1 MAYAYQQNLNGGASR
16 GYIKYNITPAIGQP
30 IGVGDTLSI
39 NGEMYI
45 SNQTTRSFSL
55 MFGYLGV
62 NTDAGNPGWLR
73 DAYTV
78 LTIAK
83 TCNKGK
89 KAYFSITY
97 KVEEALL
104 TGGTLASGVSVPGGT
119 PDENGLFNLY
129 MCFSM
134 NWSGG
139 PIWSLGNN
147 NHRFRAI
154 AARRAPTAGTPV
166 LTDLYGEVSGGQTP
180 LEYFG
185 GYVQGESLP
194 RLTATFAT
202 DGRDTKLTATHA
214 LDITGGTPAQDLHLS
229 VQTAAGATE
238 VIFDLP
244 ALDCSGTLTYA
255 YTVTDSAGVAST
267 AVTGTLT
274 VLAYSPPDIS
284 AFSLQ
289 RYKSVIGQGDVAA
302 DDGTRLWFTY
312 TGTVQAVAGLNA
324 WTLKLDYEVQDSG
337 SPATQAIT
345 GGADGA
351 VTSYANSK
359 LLYDTHGLTFS
370 SASTWS
376 FTAVLSDLFN
386 TVQRV
391 VTVIK
396 AGAYFNVEKNGVAV
410 GQRSTGTANDKKF
423 EVAADYESHFYGGIE
438 GVTNYASGEVATG
451 GTWIDGKPIYR
462 YIFTGTVAQSTTGTV
477 TVGNVGHN
485 IERLINYYG
494 SFRDM
499 REAYYRPLPVV
510 NPGVDSSRIGVSI
523 TLYLNGDVRFS
534 IGSYWTGAKEY
545 IIIVEYTK
553 A

>member
-16 GYIKYNITPAIGQP
+16 GYIEYNVTPAIGQP

-45 SNQTTRSFSL
+45 SNQTTRTFSL

-202 DGRDTKLTATHA
+202 DGRDTKLSATHA

-238 VIFDLP
+238 AAFDLP
-244 ALDCSGTLTYA
+244 ALDCSGTLTYT

-324 WTLKLDYEVQDSG
+324 WTLALDYEVQDSG

-351 VTSYANSK
+351 VASYVDSK

-410 GQRSTGTANDKKF
+410 GQRSTGTANDKRF
-423 EVAADYESHFYGGIE
+423 EVAADYESHFYGGIHADGGIE
-438 GVTNYASGEVATG
+438 GVTNYVSGEVATG

-462 YIFTGTVAQSTTGTV
+462 FTAQITV
-477 TVGNVGHN
+477 TIRTTNNTN
-485 IERLINYYG
+485 IAALPSGIDRIIRDSLYMDNYIPD
-494 SFRDM
+494 S
-499 REAYYRPLPVV
+499 YYASANWFVR
-510 NPGVDSSRIGVSI
+510 RSI
-523 TLYLNGDVRFS
+523 SGGYLRVA
-534 IGSYWTGAKEY
+534 IGSEHYGTHVFVY
-545 IIIVEYTK
+545 IVEYTK
-553 A
+553 T